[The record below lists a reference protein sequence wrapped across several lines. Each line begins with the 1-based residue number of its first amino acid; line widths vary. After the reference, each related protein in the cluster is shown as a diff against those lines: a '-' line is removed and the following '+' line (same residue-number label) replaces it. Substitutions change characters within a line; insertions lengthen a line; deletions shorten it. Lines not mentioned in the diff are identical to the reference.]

1 MYPTLFEIDGISV
14 SSFSVMVLIAYLVA
28 YRLIII
34 EARRKGLSEN
44 LADVLFG
51 ATIVGGLIGAK
62 ILFLV
67 QNTTVSEFMAD
78 PIRFLASGFTFHGGL
93 VGALILIGLT
103 VWKSGISFWLA
114 ADALAPAFVVAYAIG
129 RIGCLLAGDDY
140 GTPSDLPW
148 AMAFPNGS
156 PPTMEKVHPTQ
167 IYTTLVMT
175 CVFAF
180 LWKVRKENLPV
191 GCLSSVTFI
200 ILGVER
206 FFMEFIRNT
215 TPSFIPGISQAQLIS
230 VGLIAVGVLKLVQLK
245 IKAHKPAELR
255 S

>member
-34 EARRKGLSEN
+34 ETRRKELSEN
-44 LADVLFG
+44 LGDILFG

-62 ILFLV
+62 VLFLI
-67 QNTTVSEFMAD
+67 QNTTFSEFMAN
-78 PIRFLASGFTFHGGL
+78 PIRYFTSGFTFHGGL
-93 VGALILIGLT
+93 AGALILIGFIA
-103 VWKSGISFWLA
+103 WKSRVSFWLV
-114 ADALAPAFVVAYAIG
+114 ADALAPALIIAYAIG

-148 AMAFPNGS
+148 AVAFPNGS
-156 PPTMEKVHPTQ
+156 PPTTERVHPTQ
-167 IYTTLVMT
+167 VYTTLIMT

-180 LWKVRKENLPV
+180 LWKIRKEDLPV
-191 GCLSSVTFI
+191 GWLSSLTFI

-206 FFMEFIRNT
+206 FLMEFIRNT

-230 VGLIAVGVLKLVQLK
+230 IGLIAVGIFKLVRLK
-245 IKAHKPAELR
+245 IRTHKPAELR

>member
-1 MYPTLFEIDGISV
+1 MYPTLFEIGGVSV

-34 EARRKGLSEN
+34 ETGRKGLSGN
-44 LADVLFG
+44 LGDILFG
-51 ATIVGGLIGAK
+51 ATIVGGLTGAK
-62 ILFLV
+62 ILFLI
-67 QNTTVSEFMAD
+67 QNTTFSEFIAN
-78 PIRFLASGFTFHGGL
+78 PIRFLASGLTFHGGL
-93 VGALILIGLT
+93 VGALILIGLI
-103 VWKSGISFWLA
+103 VWKSGISFWLV
-114 ADALAPAFVVAYAIG
+114 ADALAPALVIAYAIG
-129 RIGCLLAGDDY
+129 RVGCLLAGDDY

-156 PPTMEKVHPTQ
+156 PPTTERVHPTQ
-167 IYTTLVMT
+167 IYTTLIMT

-180 LWKVRKENLPV
+180 LWKVRKKDLPV
-191 GCLSSVTFI
+191 GWLSSLTFI

-230 VGLIAVGVLKLVQLK
+230 VGLIAVGVLKLVRLK
-245 IKAHKPAELR
+245 FKTHKPAELR